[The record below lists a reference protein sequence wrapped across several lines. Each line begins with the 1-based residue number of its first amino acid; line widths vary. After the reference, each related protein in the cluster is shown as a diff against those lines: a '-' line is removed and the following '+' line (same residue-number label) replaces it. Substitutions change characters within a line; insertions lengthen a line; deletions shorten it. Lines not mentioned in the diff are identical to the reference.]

1 MALRIANNVAA
12 LNAQKWLSTSTTG
25 LSRSLERLSSGYRIN
40 KAADDAA
47 GLAVSSS
54 FRADL
59 ASYRVANRNTTE
71 ASALLQVAEGAADQI
86 GNMLTR
92 LKELATQA
100 ASANSGQNIQRIDDE
115 NAQILLEIERIA
127 GSTEY
132 AQTKLIDGSYGITVS
147 STATNGAGVATANG
161 FVSMSGMK
169 AKYTY
174 NIDVTDTNGSKA
186 DITLTVYDTAGALV
200 GSQAVADTSIP
211 GTGSTATVSFGAYG
225 VDLVIDA
232 NVSELMS
239 STEGRVDTSHSGS
252 DTFQVGSENATNNQ
266 LSISLGDLTQSGL
279 GISTVDM
286 STATNAQK
294 AIDSIDAAISTLSEK
309 RGDIG
314 AYMNRL
320 SYAAANLTST
330 MENVT
335 AAESVIRDVDMAA
348 EMSTFTKNQILMQAG
363 TAMLAQANMMPQAV
377 LSLIG

>member
-1 MALRIANNVAA
+1 MRIANNVSA
-12 LNAQKWLSTSTTG
+12 LNAQKWLGVSNNG
-25 LSRSLERLSSGYRIN
+25 LSKSLERLSSGFRIN

-47 GLAVSSS
+47 GLAVSAS

-59 ASYRVANRNTTE
+59 ASYRVANRNTSE
-71 ASALLQVAEGAADQI
+71 ASSMLQVAEGAADQI

-100 ASANSGQNIQRIDDE
+100 SSANSGQNIQRIDDE

-127 GSTEY
+127 TSTEY
-132 AQTKLIDGSYGITVS
+132 AQTKLINGTYGVS
-147 STATNGAGVATANG
+147 ISTTQGGVATANG
-161 FVSMSGMK
+161 YQSISGMK

-174 NIDVTDTNGSKA
+174 NVAVVDTNGSAA
-186 DITLTVYDTAGALV
+186 DITLTVFNDAGAEV
-200 GSQAVADTSIP
+200 GSQTILNTTVP
-211 GTGSTATVSFGAYG
+211 GAGSTSTVSFTAYG
-225 VDLVIDA
+225 VDLKIDA

-239 STEGRVDTSHSGS
+239 ATVGDVVAANSGS
-252 DTFQVGSENATNNQ
+252 DTFQVGSENQTDNQ
-266 LSISLGDLTQSGL
+266 LSISLGDLSQTGL

-286 STATNAQK
+286 SSAANAQK
-294 AIDSIDAAISTLSEK
+294 AIDSIDAAITTLSTK

-320 SYAAANLTST
+320 SYAAANLTAT
-330 MENVT
+330 AENVT

-348 EMSTFTKNQILMQAG
+348 EMSQFTKNQILMQAG
-363 TAMLAQANMMPQAV
+363 TAMLAQANMAPQAV